1 MYCCSIHKKQL
12 VRSPNLKCHVWL
24 AICLLHIQK
33 VENWG
38 SKFSTFL
45 GHAESSTKNTSTLGK
60 KVSTVQVCSKI
71 TSLTTKSWGLGA
83 YKTIIHIHHL
93 SWGSLKFFFFYRR
106 TSSLTA
112 WLPHLAI
119 GESPL
124 TWGPLFFPENKAMT
138 SRFNWWTK
146 AHFGAS

>member
-38 SKFSTFL
+38 SKFSMFL
-45 GHAESSTKNTSTLGK
+45 GHAESSTKNTSTQGK

-71 TSLTTKSWGLGA
+71 TSLATKSWGLGA
-83 YKTIIHIHHL
+83 YETIIHIHRQ
-93 SWGSLKFFFFYRR
+93 SWGSLKFFFI
-106 TSSLTA
+106 A
-112 WLPHLAI
+112 
-119 GESPL
+119 
-124 TWGPLFFPENKAMT
+124 GP
-138 SRFNWWTK
+138 
-146 AHFGAS
+146 AH